1 MNLELNT
8 LSKTRA
14 KRSSSETLLKRS
26 APDAE
31 WNGLWIDNTDLFSE
45 LLEETLNRGHSIR
58 FRAPGDSMYPTIRN
72 GDILTVTPIETAS
85 ITIGDIIL
93 YRHKSGVTAH
103 RVVRTHQA
111 KRRDSLSILNTQR
124 SQTSAPQTQTLSPL
138 YLRGDAAV
146 VFDDPVSADQIL
158 GKVTLVERS
167 GRRINPYTRSAK
179 ILFSTRRLASRLR
192 RFVFSQTNENPSQ
205 KSV

>member
-1 MNLELNT
+1 LNLELNT
-8 LSKTRA
+8 LSKIRA

-103 RVVRTHQA
+103 RVVRTLKQSEE
-111 KRRDSLSILNTQR
+111 DSLRTPQGSQNR
-124 SQTSAPQTQTLSPL
+124 SSSETLRFF
-138 YLRGDAAV
+138 LRGDAAV

-167 GRRINPYTRSAK
+167 GRRIDPYSFRAK
-179 ILFSTRRLASRLR
+179 IRFKARRLAACFR
-192 RFVFSQTNENPSQ
+192 RFVFIQTN
-205 KSV
+205 

>member
-8 LSKTRA
+8 SSKTRA

-58 FRAPGDSMYPTIRN
+58 FRAPGDSMYPTICE
-72 GDILTVTPIETAS
+72 GDVITVMPIETAS

-103 RVVRTHQA
+103 RVIRIT
-111 KRRDSLSILNTQR
+111 KRDAHHSQHSALRP
-124 SQTSAPQTQTLSPL
+124 QTSDLRPQS
-138 YLRGDAAV
+138 YFILRGDAAV

-158 GKVTLVERS
+158 GKVSFVERN
-167 GRRINPYTRSAK
+167 GRRIDPYTRRAK

-192 RFVFSQTNENPSQ
+192 RFVFSQTN
-205 KSV
+205 

>member
-1 MNLELNT
+1 LELNI
-8 LSKTRA
+8 LSKIRA

-45 LLEETLNRGHSIR
+45 LIEEVLNRGYSVR
-58 FRAPGDSMYPTIRN
+58 FPAPGNSMYPTICE
-72 GDILTVTPIETAS
+72 GDVITVIPIETAS

-103 RVVRTHQA
+103 RVIRIEKKAIHPNQ
-111 KRRDSLSILNTQR
+111 N
-124 SQTSAPQTQTLSPL
+124 SAPKSQPSALSPQS
-138 YLRGDAAV
+138 YFILRGDAAV

-158 GKVTLVERS
+158 GKVTLVERE
-167 GRRINPYTRSAK
+167 GRRINPYTRRAK
-179 ILFSTRRLASRLR
+179 ILFSTRRVAARLR

>member
-1 MNLELNT
+1 LNLELNK
-8 LSKTRA
+8 LSKSRA

-58 FRAPGDSMYPTIRN
+58 FRAPGGSMYPTIRN

-103 RVVRTHQA
+103 RVIRIT
-111 KRRDSLSILNTQR
+111 KRDAHHSQHSALRP
-124 SQTSAPQTQTLSPL
+124 QTSDLRPQS
-138 YLRGDAAV
+138 YFILRGDAAV

>member
-1 MNLELNT
+1 LNLELNT

-31 WNGLWIDNTDLFSE
+31 WNGFWIDSTDLFSE

-103 RVVRTHQA
+103 RAIRIT
-111 KRRDSLSILNTQR
+111 KRDAHHSQHSALRP
-124 SQTSAPQTQTLSPL
+124 QTSDLSPQS
-138 YLRGDAAV
+138 YFILRGDAAV
-146 VFDDPVSADQIL
+146 VFDDPVSAGQIL

>member
-8 LSKTRA
+8 LSKIRA
-14 KRSSSETLLKRS
+14 KRSSSETLDKRS

-103 RVVRTHQA
+103 RVIRIT
-111 KRRDSLSILNTQR
+111 KRDAHHSQHSALRP
-124 SQTSAPQTQTLSPL
+124 QTSDLSPQS
-138 YLRGDAAV
+138 YFILRGDAAV

-158 GKVTLVERS
+158 GKVTLVERE
-167 GRRINPYTRSAK
+167 GRRIDPYTRRAK

>member
-1 MNLELNT
+1 MELNI
-8 LSKTRA
+8 LSKIRA

-45 LLEETLNRGHSIR
+45 LIEEVLNRGYSVR
-58 FRAPGDSMYPTIRN
+58 FPAPGNSMYPTICE
-72 GDILTVTPIETAS
+72 GDVITVIPIETAS

-93 YRHKSGVTAH
+93 YRHKSGVTVH
-103 RVVRTHQA
+103 RVMRIIKQSEENSRGA
-111 KRRDSLSILNTQR
+111 PQGLQDRSLSE
-124 SQTSAPQTQTLSPL
+124 TLHFF
-138 YLRGDAAV
+138 LRGDAAV

-158 GKVTLVERS
+158 GKVSFVERS
-167 GRRINPYTRSAK
+167 GRRIDPYTRRAK

-192 RFVFSQTNENPSQ
+192 RFLFSQTN
-205 KSV
+205 

>member
-1 MNLELNT
+1 LNLELNT

-45 LLEETLNRGHSIR
+45 LLEETLNCGHSIR
-58 FRAPGDSMYPTIRN
+58 FRSPGNSMYPTIRD
-72 GDILTVTPIETAS
+72 GDILTVTPIGTAS

-103 RVVRTHQA
+103 RVVRTLKQSEE
-111 KRRDSLSILNTQR
+111 DSLRTPQGSQNR
-124 SQTSAPQTQTLSPL
+124 SSSETLRFF
-138 YLRGDAAV
+138 LRGDAAV
-146 VFDDPVSADQIL
+146 VFDDPVGADQIL

>member
-1 MNLELNT
+1 LNLELNA

-72 GDILTVTPIETAS
+72 GDVITVTPTETAF

-103 RVVRTHQA
+103 RVIRIT
-111 KRRDSLSILNTQR
+111 KRDAHHSQHSALRP
-124 SQTSAPQTQTLSPL
+124 QTSDLRPQS
-138 YLRGDAAV
+138 YFILRGDAAV

>member
-1 MNLELNT
+1 MNLELNA

-45 LLEETLNRGHSIR
+45 LLEETLNCGHSIR

-72 GDILTVTPIETAS
+72 GDVITVTPIETAS

-103 RVVRTHQA
+103 RVIRIT
-111 KRRDSLSILNTQR
+111 KRDAHHSQHSALRP
-124 SQTSAPQTQTLSPL
+124 QTSDLRPQS
-138 YLRGDAAV
+138 YFIFRGDAAV

-167 GRRINPYTRSAK
+167 GRRINPYTRRAIIRFK
-179 ILFSTRRLASRLR
+179 ARRLAVCFR
-192 RFVFSQTNENPSQ
+192 RFVFSQTNENLSQ